1 MGCGTPFPGDQPLS
15 FLRQTAFPA
24 HPSVRSMTAPTAG
37 LGAASTPCAS
47 PTSPVSP
54 TAPTEPGLQGGRV
67 GSPLITTLAGA
78 PKQRLLVPLSLQTIP
93 QAPKLPSLPFLG
105 MPQPYRHPEGMGA
118 VFFMCG
124 TPQTELLCCPTDP
137 DTGISDAEQY
147 HTYSEL
153 TNPQDPL
160 SKDQWDDLGSST
172 SPCSQASDD
181 EAKTGSPVKAEP
193 FPTPKKDDFALPSL
207 SLITTSAGNTEVGK
221 QGAES
226 SQSYTGTQ
234 G

>member
-1 MGCGTPFPGDQPLS
+1 
-15 FLRQTAFPA
+15 
-24 HPSVRSMTAPTAG
+24 
-37 LGAASTPCAS
+37 
-47 PTSPVSP
+47 
-54 TAPTEPGLQGGRV
+54 
-67 GSPLITTLAGA
+67 
-78 PKQRLLVPLSLQTIP
+78 
-93 QAPKLPSLPFLG
+93 
-105 MPQPYRHPEGMGA
+105 
-118 VFFMCG
+118 MCG

-160 SKDQWDDLGSST
+160 SKDQWDELGSST

-221 QGAES
+221 QVAES

-234 G
+234 GCGQSWEEAGERCLGMVTLSWSRSKLLVCI